1 MKLYEVVQGATGVDG
16 LQCVEGPEPKPGR
29 RQVLVRVHA
38 TSLNFRDLAVV
49 MGVYP
54 GPPGTGNL
62 IPLSDGAGEVVAV
75 GEDVTRFKAGDR
87 VASTFFQ
94 GWISGT
100 PQRMYPALGGPGV
113 NGMLAEYVALDE
125 DGLVALPDWMSFEEG
140 GSLSCAAVTAWHGL
154 MVAGRRSIKPGD
166 TVLTLGTGG
175 VSMFAVQFAKAAGA
189 RVITTSSSDDKLAR
203 AKDYGSSILINYK
216 KTPDWGAE
224 VMKLT
229 GGHGADCVI
238 EVGGSGTL
246 AQSFQA
252 VAMGGKVSLIGV
264 LTGPNGDTNPHGL
277 MFKAASLHGIY
288 VGSRTMFEDM
298 LAAMTTNHIKPII
311 DKVFPFEDAAEA
323 YKYQQAG
330 KHFGKVVIKV

>member
-16 LQCVEGPEPKPGR
+16 LRCVERPEPKPGR
-29 RQVLVRVHA
+29 RQVLVRVRA

-54 GPPGTGNL
+54 GPPGAGNL

-75 GEDVTRFKAGDR
+75 GEDVTRFKTGDR

-94 GWISGT
+94 GWIAGT
-100 PQRMYPALGGPGV
+100 PKQMYPALGGPGV
-113 NGMLAEYVALDE
+113 DGMLAEYVALDE

-140 GSLSCAAVTAWHGL
+140 GALSCAAVTAWHGL
-154 MVAGRRSIKPGD
+154 MAAGNPIKPGD

-189 RVITTSSSDDKLAR
+189 RIVTTSSSDDKLAR

-224 VMKLT
+224 VMKRT

-246 AQSFQA
+246 AQSIQA

-264 LTGPNGDTNPHGL
+264 LSGREGDTSPHGL

-288 VGSRTMFEDM
+288 VGSRAMFEDM
-298 LAAMTTNHIKPII
+298 LTAMTTNAIKPVI
-311 DKVFPFEDAAEA
+311 DKVFAFEDAAEA
-323 YKYQQAG
+323 YKHQQAG